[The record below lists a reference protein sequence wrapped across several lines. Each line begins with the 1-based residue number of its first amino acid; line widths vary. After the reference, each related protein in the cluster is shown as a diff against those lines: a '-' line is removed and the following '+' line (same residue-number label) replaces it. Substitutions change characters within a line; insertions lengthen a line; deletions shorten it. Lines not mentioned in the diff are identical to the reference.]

1 MRGMFIALMIMGS
14 IWTGG
19 LVWSVF
25 GGLVLVPQSAISVG
39 APKFAP
45 TTPQSPTQ
53 QLTQAKPSTSA
64 PATKPGA
71 ATTAGGTLPGH
82 DMAGMPGMNG
92 QMPSHAAEVPTATR
106 GNQALEP
113 TLVDGVKVFE
123 LTASVVQWEA
133 TPGEMVEAYAYNG
146 MVPGP
151 LLRVTEGDTIRIV
164 LKNELPEPTVIH
176 VHGPALPNSQDGV
189 PDVTQPVVKP
199 GETYAYEFEIHPAG
213 TFVYHTHFNSVIQES
228 KGLYGVLQV
237 DPKGF
242 RPTYDKEYFQVVSEL
257 AGYYVINGKV
267 FPSTDPLEA
276 KVGDKV
282 RIHLINLGQMAHPM
296 HSHGFATQI
305 VATDGHPVEGFQLI
319 KDTVNIAPGERYDL
333 EFVADRVGAW
343 VYHCHILSHV
353 QTKGVEPGGM
363 ISVIKVTQ

>member
-1 MRGMFIALMIMGS
+1 MRGLFIALMIMGS
-14 IWTGG
+14 VWTGG

-25 GGLVLVPQSAISVG
+25 GGLVLVPPSAISPG

-45 TTPQSPTQ
+45 SIPQTPS
-53 QLTQAKPSTSA
+53 QAGPSKPSTSA
-64 PATKPGA
+64 PAKPQ
-71 ATTAGGTLPGH
+71 TPAGGSMPGH
-82 DMAGMPGMNG
+82 DMTG
-92 QMPSHAAEVPTATR
+92 QMPSHASEAPTATR
-106 GNQALEP
+106 GSQVLEP
-113 TLVDGVKVFE
+113 KIVDGAKVFE
-123 LTASVVQWEA
+123 LTASAVQWEV
-133 TPGEMVEAYAYNG
+133 TPGEFVEAYAYNG

-151 LLRVTEGDTIRIV
+151 LLRVTEGDTVRVI
-164 LKNELPEPTVIH
+164 LKNELPEPTVLHI
-176 VHGPALPNSQDGV
+176 HGPVMPNSMDGV
-189 PDVTQPVVKP
+189 PDVTQPLVQP
-199 GETYAYEFEIHPAG
+199 GESFTYEFEVHPAG
-213 TFVYHTHFNSVIQES
+213 TFVYHTHHNSAVQES

-242 RPTYDKEYFQVVSEL
+242 VPPYDKEYFQVLSEL
-257 AGYYVINGKV
+257 GGFYVINGKV

-276 KVGDKV
+276 KVGDRI

-319 KDTVNIAPGERYDL
+319 KDTVNVAPGERYDL
-333 EFVADRVGAW
+333 EFVADRAGAW